1 MWILIVSVPD
11 LCILFTFTEGNLVF
25 ETVQTDPY
33 ISLLLKEL
41 TFILFVYFIKEL
53 GI

>member
-11 LCILFTFTEGNLVF
+11 LCILFTFTEENLVF
-25 ETVQTDPY
+25 ETVQSDQY
-33 ISLLLKEL
+33 FSLLLKEL
-41 TFILFVYFIKEL
+41 TFILFVDFIKEF